1 MSNLAIND
9 AGDVL
14 EFDGQQWK
22 PARMAQN
29 DAGERVVFDGTAWKP
44 LGALVGAS
52 KGRGDARNKSDATAQ
67 AFGQGATMGFGDEL
81 TAGVRA
87 ALPGVSNFMMS
98 GPALQ
103 RDESIGGSPPPQTV
117 STAPTFQGRYDEE
130 LARERGKAKQF
141 RKDSPVLATGANM
154 AGAAASTL
162 AASMAGVPL
171 AFGQAPSLGGN
182 MLRVGAVGAGMGGM
196 QGFGEAEGGLEN
208 RLMKGAVPGAAL
220 GGAIG
225 AAMPVAGAVGRAA
238 LESAPGQWASRN
250 IVAPVAQRLAR
261 AFEGPPP
268 ARSLS
273 AAAPDGTPGVAGP
286 MTEFAQSVEDP
297 ARTGAIDRLTVA
309 LQRAGMSKEQIDR
322 KLAQLGP
329 EAVLADIDPQLLSQ
343 ARMANTMPG
352 ETRTWAKNVLEG
364 RDRQAGNRLVSAFE
378 GDAPPPS
385 TFTLQQGMDANRS
398 AVGADVYGK
407 MRGEK
412 LKISGE
418 MQQLADVP
426 AVKEAIAAIQQ
437 DAASTGK
444 ELTAIEIAH
453 RVKQKLNDVAQA
465 AFASG
470 KPINKADL
478 RSLAD
483 SWESA
488 FWSANPSA
496 READTAYRAAASL
509 PEYAT
514 AGRNFLRKGSSD
526 AATEASAPALADL
539 LATANPQQAVAARA
553 GATNAARETALEGNR
568 LARALAQ
575 RVDESAP
582 VRDKLVELYGSKQAA
597 KIMQQASAERTFA
610 ETSNEILRGSKTADK
625 MAEIFDNAGAKI
637 SSGGIQPRL
646 WERFVDLAA
655 KITAPNESVRNQIG
669 RMTVTA
675 DPERNAEILRL
686 AFEALRKRQG
696 GNPLA
701 AALAGRAG
709 SSVSSSGA
717 Q

>member
-1 MSNLAIND
+1 MSDFEVDLGDGRSIVVDAPNAQEAAGAAKKFLAS
-9 AGDVL
+9 
-14 EFDGQQWK
+14 
-22 PARMAQN
+22 
-29 DAGERVVFDGTAWKP
+29 ER
-44 LGALVGAS
+44 
-52 KGRGDARNKSDATAQ
+52 GRGDARNKSDALAQ
-67 AFGQGATMGFGDEL
+67 AVGQGATFGFGDEA
-81 TAGVRA
+81 TAAVRA
-87 ALPGVSNFMMS
+87 AAPGFSNWMMS

-103 RDESIGGSPPPQTV
+103 RDESIGGSNPPPQTV

-130 LARERGKAKQF
+130 LARERAKAQQF
-141 RKDSPVLATGANM
+141 RKDSPALSIGGNIAGGLAST
-154 AGAAASTL
+154 GAAAV
-162 AASMAGVPL
+162 AGVPL
-171 AFGQAPSLGGN
+171 AFGAAPSLGGN
-182 MLRVGAVGAGMGGM
+182 MVRVGAVGAGLGGV
-196 QGFGEAEGGLEN
+196 QGFGEGEGGFEN
-208 RLMKGAVPGAAL
+208 RVMKGALPGAAF
-220 GGAIG
+220 GGAVG

-238 LESAPGQWASRN
+238 IESAPGQWVSRN
-250 IVAPVAQRLAR
+250 VVGPVAQRLAR
-261 AFEGPPP
+261 VLEGPAPV
-268 ARSLS
+268 RSLS
-273 AAAPDGTPGVAGP
+273 AAAPDGTPGPMGP
-286 MTEFAQSVEDP
+286 MTEFAQSVSDP
-297 ARTGAIDRLTVA
+297 ARTGAIERLTTA
-309 LQRAGMSKEQIDR
+309 LQRSGMTRDQAER
-322 KLAQLGP
+322 RLAQLGP
-329 EAVLADIDPQLLSQ
+329 EAVLADLDPQLLSQ

-352 ETRTWAKNVLEG
+352 ETRTWGKNVLES

-385 TFTLQQGMDANRS
+385 TFALQQGMDANRS

-412 LKISGE
+412 LNISGD
-418 MQQLADVP
+418 MQKLAEVP

-444 ELTAIEIAH
+444 QLTAIEIAH
-453 RVKQKLNDVAQA
+453 RVKQKLNDVAEA

-488 FWSANPSA
+488 FWNANPTA
-496 READTAYRAAASL
+496 READAAYRNAASL
-509 PEYAT
+509 PDFAA
-514 AGRNFLRKGSSD
+514 AGRNFLRKGSTD
-526 AATEASAPALADL
+526 AATESSAPALADL
-539 LATANPQQAVAARA
+539 LAGANPQQVTAARA

-582 VRDKLVELYGSKQAA
+582 VRDKLTELYGSQQGG
-597 KIMQQASAERTFA
+597 KIMQQASNERTFA

-625 MAEIFDNAGAKI
+625 LAEIFDNAGAKI
-637 SSGGIQPRL
+637 SSSGVQPRL
-646 WERFVDLAA
+646 WERFIDLAA

-669 RMTVTA
+669 RMALTS

-686 AFEALRKRQG
+686 AFEALRKRQAG
-696 GNPLA
+696 SPVA

-709 SSVSSSGA
+709 SSLSSPGA